1 MIRLIMV
8 SHPAENAQ
16 GLAHQLVEQNLAAC
30 VHLLP
35 RGTSVYRWEGNVCEE
50 KETLLLIKTAAEPD
64 RVKSAVLKAHPH
76 DCPEIIF
83 LEIKDGHR
91 EYLDWVI
98 QSTKETS

>member
-1 MIRLIMV
+1 MV

-35 RGTSVYRWEGNVCEE
+35 KGTSVYRWDGKVYEE

-83 LEIKDGHR
+83 LDVKDGHR

-98 QSTKETS
+98 QSTKETP